1 VAEIGDKPDLSA
13 LRQGLLPFQRDYL
26 EGQCGADCGG
36 AIDAGRSFSQAVG
49 GQNHAL
55 TLRMPSNFASPKK
68 GPSHVPNKDYINIL
82 YDLTQLIQIILVKAD
97 I

>member
-1 VAEIGDKPDLSA
+1 MQAAPSA
-13 LRQGLLPFQRDYL
+13 KQL
-26 EGQCGADCGG
+26 GAKIT
-36 AIDAGRSFSQAVG
+36 AI
-49 GQNHAL
+49 

-82 YDLTQLIQIILVKAD
+82 YDLTQLIQIILVKAN